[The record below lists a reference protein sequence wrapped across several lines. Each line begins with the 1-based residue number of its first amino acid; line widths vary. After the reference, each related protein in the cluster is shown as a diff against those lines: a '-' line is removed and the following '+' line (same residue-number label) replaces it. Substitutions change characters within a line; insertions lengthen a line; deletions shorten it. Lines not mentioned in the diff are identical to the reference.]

1 MNEAVGHQLDRTDQ
15 EIVFRVVS
23 SYYDVLLA
31 AKQLEVADQSA
42 NTAKSIMDRSQA
54 RFDSGLTVESDLLT
68 AKVRMAARQQ
78 DMIRARN
85 TQLWVISADGSGLK
99 QLTFPGTA
107 SADVFVS
114 WSPQGNSIVFERD
127 NAAPGSAIYILN
139 VDETGAGEKLIFQGA
154 TPKTG
159 VNAAIRKRRK
169 SCAKAPRQAHRERWL
184 QPALGPCT
192 EVVTHDIKAPLAQQV
207 KN

>member
-127 NAAPGSAIYILN
+127 NAALTSFAIYILN

-154 TPKTG
+154 ARPRLESTRQFTEAAEKSVPKHHARLIESG
-159 VNAAIRKRRK
+159 GSNPRWGR
-169 SCAKAPRQAHRERWL
+169 AP
-184 QPALGPCT
+184 
-192 EVVTHDIKAPLAQQV
+192 K
-207 KN
+207 